1 MFDRLLS
8 KPDGKNRISA
18 FSGLDPCDAGKL
30 IKVDGVARNLHEQQ
44 IAWGNNQNT
53 KMTKN
58 GALRPPAY
66 QRPPPG
72 SFRPRLEL
80 DGLVTGSSRAQIMKS

>member
-30 IKVDGVARNLHEQQ
+30 IKVDGVARNLHEPP
-44 IAWGNNQNT
+44 IA
-53 KMTKN
+53 
-58 GALRPPAY
+58 
-66 QRPPPG
+66 
-72 SFRPRLEL
+72 
-80 DGLVTGSSRAQIMKS
+80 